1 MRTKS
6 LLSAVALVSAMTF
19 SGSASAQTMFN
30 GVELTPSEFDA
41 VQQRCLQ
48 LETAAST
55 ESLTEDS
62 ASDNGDGATEATPG
76 AGADSTPQIENP
88 PAANEV
94 ENAGIPNVDL
104 ESITLEQC
112 EAAGIGQ

>member
-1 MRTKS
+1 MRKKS

-19 SGSASAQTMFN
+19 SGSAFAQTMFN
-30 GVELTPSEFDA
+30 GVELTGPELDA

-62 ASDNGDGATEATPG
+62 SSDGAGVATESPPG
-76 AGADSTPQIENP
+76 EVEAP
-88 PAANEV
+88 PMANEV
-94 ENAGIPNVDL
+94 ENAGINIDL
-104 ESITLEQC
+104 NAITLEQC

>member
-1 MRTKS
+1 
-6 LLSAVALVSAMTF
+6 MTF

-48 LETAAST
+48 LETAATT